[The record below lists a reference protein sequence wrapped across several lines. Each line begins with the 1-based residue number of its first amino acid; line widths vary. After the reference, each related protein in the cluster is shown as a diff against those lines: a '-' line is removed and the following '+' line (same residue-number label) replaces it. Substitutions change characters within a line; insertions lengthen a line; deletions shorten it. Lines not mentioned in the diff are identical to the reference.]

1 MQERQ
6 LLDFYLLLT
15 VIIQFSTLLGG
26 QVVLDLMF
34 KKIFK
39 QEKMAIHL

>member
-26 QVVLDLMF
+26 QVGLDLMF
-34 KKIFK
+34 KEIFK